1 MYKKTI
7 TYTDYNGKKRTED
20 KYFNMTEPEAMKLQ
34 YSVEGGYAAKLEEI
48 KKNEDQGAA
57 LDFLEEILL
66 RSYGE
71 KTEDGEFEK
80 SEELTRKFKN
90 SAAYPAIFMEL
101 ATDNKAVEEF
111 INATFPKPKKGQT
124 GDDLIPIPK
133 TKGKK

>member
-57 LDFLEEILL
+57 LDFLEDILL

-71 KTEDGEFEK
+71 KTEDGGFEK
-80 SEELTRKFKN
+80 SAEITRRFKN

-101 ATDNKAVEEF
+101 ATDTKAVEEF
-111 INATFPKPKKGQT
+111 INATFPKPKNAQT
-124 GDDLIPIPK
+124 GDDLVPIPK